1 MSTLANQATSQQR
14 SHSRGNGSHGRGTSS
29 AQAKIPYN
37 SGRNSHISRGGAR
50 GRGGLKKTRQFP
62 RVDKTSAGVSAMND
76 ADLGP
81 LIENPAQYGYTK
93 MEHRTQE
100 IPKYL
105 LKEQVLFSCDSYVTN
120 EWDAN
125 NQKLM
130 LQKEAEHNGDY
141 QSLFEEF
148 QELRKEER
156 KKMEQMN
163 LVDVENAKK
172 SLNEAIIF
180 RGSCTDMC
188 PTYERIERAYKNQV
202 SKWEKDPAT
211 GKISRDYAVKTF
223 MRPSGQPPSLPS
235 DVRTPSVLVKTL
247 DYLIERLLPKLP
259 ESQSFIWDRT
269 RSIRQDFTLQ
279 NNYSGPEAIDCHEK
293 ICRIHILSSHVMAQA
308 NDPDY
313 QQQQEIEQFNNS
325 LQSLTH
331 MYDDVRSRGGKC
343 PNEPEF
349 RAYELISKLKD
360 TELDR
365 NIQKLPAAILN
376 SGMVQKALML
386 RGLIINGFG
395 NFQMFVEFFRVIMDP
410 STPLLLSCL
419 CEIHFNQVR
428 HMAMVTMA
436 KAYHS
441 KSKKMPEASILAD
454 WLGFDSAD
462 QLVTSCK
469 FYDIPIINDD
479 NTLRVEVT
487 ALRQAFKSYQKPPS
501 CSRLNYKM
509 ENVSYQQIVKSGV
522 PNTGIK
528 VRVET
533 AIAPSQTQPPKQ
545 LFQFVP
551 PQPEPVKSTPPPEV
565 EKIEMLP
572 NAPTSSKPNPAV
584 SVPASFTFAPPQQQ
598 QEQKSVSIAP
608 AEPPTPVEPPKPQR
622 KLINNPGFETAAKLV
637 IDNLLQDAVRKE
649 TELIVKKLVEVENQR
664 RIQHHNRIVDS
675 LKNELFVAFMRE
687 QMYITAIDVKARL
700 FRERNLKRKVLRR
713 IKAAADKLVV
723 KQSAKKSKLNE
734 IHSFANKVRPAF
746 VLPAHVSS
754 RQTSLSPPPLKKKNG
769 FEEDDA
775 SCIADILPYV
785 NQHLRMLVIV
795 DTWDDVVAQWLS
807 NKLSLKETFESGKL
821 VKTAKLDTAEGS
833 LSISSIP
840 DRFRSRVVFKN
851 VNLLLIK
858 IEYPKSHDLTTSK
871 QVLAKVIEYLSRF
884 NKEEPV
890 TLMLVLIDFPRD
902 IDLISNPPLW
912 LTVKCISLNAKMSPL
927 TLQNKFHQFLKDSVE
942 NYHSSSSS
950 IQDAETTL
958 MSRYTTIENSL
969 IGLLKDDL
977 SNRHKLDY
985 IRSLAGKRKAS
996 YDAEV
1001 SLMTEETPPSGNF
1014 EFCKNSTPSLDISKS
1029 KKQKID
1035 ALLELSE
1042 SVLKR

>member
-14 SHSRGNGSHGRGTSS
+14 SHSRGNGSHGRGTAS

-37 SGRNSHISRGGAR
+37 SGRNGHINRGAAR
-50 GRGGLKKTRQFP
+50 NRGGLKKTRQFP
-62 RVDKTSAGVSAMND
+62 RVDKTSTGTSTMND

-93 MEHRTQE
+93 MEHRTQG

-105 LKEQVLFSCDSYVTN
+105 LKEQVLFSSDSYVTN
-120 EWDAN
+120 EWDAK
-125 NQKLM
+125 NQQLM

-172 SLNEAIIF
+172 SLNEAIVF

-188 PTYERIERAYKNQV
+188 PTYERVERAFKNQV
-202 SKWEKDPAT
+202 SKWEIDPAT

-259 ESQSFIWDRT
+259 DSQSFIWDRT

-331 MYDDVRSRGGKC
+331 MYDDVRSRGGTC

-365 NIQKLPAAILN
+365 NIQKLPAIILN
-376 SGMVQKALML
+376 SGIVQKALML

-395 NFQMFVEFFRVIMDP
+395 NFQMFVEFFRVVMDP

-441 KSKKMPEASILAD
+441 KSKKMPEASVLAD
-454 WLGFDSAD
+454 WLGFDSVD
-462 QLVTSCK
+462 QLVMSCK
-469 FYDIPIINDD
+469 FYDIPVSNDD
-479 NTLRVEVT
+479 NVLRVEVT
-487 ALRQAFKSYQKPPS
+487 ALRQAYKSYQKPPS
-501 CSRLNYKM
+501 CSKINYKM
-509 ENVSYQQIVKSGV
+509 ENISYQQIVKSGIS
-522 PNTGIK
+522 N
-528 VRVET
+528 T
-533 AIAPSQTQPPKQ
+533 AIKATAETSFAPSQTSQPPKQ
-545 LFQFVP
+545 VFQFVP
-551 PQPEPVKSTPPPEV
+551 SQSEPTNSAPPPEI
-565 EKIEMLP
+565 EKIETLP
-572 NAPTSSKPNPAV
+572 NTPTSTQTKPAF
-584 SVPASFTFAPPQQQ
+584 SVPASSSFAPSQPQS
-598 QEQKSVSIAP
+598 EQNPVTIAQ
-608 AEPPTPVEPPKPQR
+608 TEPPKPPSR
-622 KLINNPGFETAAKLV
+622 LIDSPVFEAAAKMV
-637 IDNLLQDAVRKE
+637 IGNLLHDVVRKE
-649 TELIVKKLVEVENQR
+649 TETIVKNLVEKENQR
-664 RIQHHNRIVDS
+664 RIQQHNQIVDT
-675 LKNELFVAFMRE
+675 LTNELFVAFMRE

-700 FRERNLKRKVLRR
+700 FRERNLKRR
-713 IKAAADKLVV
+713 ILQKIKLAADRLVV

-746 VLPAHVSS
+746 VLPAHSSS
-754 RQTSLSPPPLKKKNG
+754 RQSSLSPSPLKKKNG
-769 FEEDDA
+769 FEEDNVNCLVD
-775 SCIADILPYV
+775 LQPYI

-795 DTWDDVVAQWLS
+795 DTWDDAVAKWLS
-807 NKLSLKETFESGKL
+807 NKLSLKETFETGKR
-821 VKTAKLDTAEGS
+821 VKTAKLETTEGT
-833 LSISSIP
+833 LAISSIP

-858 IEYPKSHDLTTSK
+858 IEYPISHDLTTSR

-890 TLMLVLIDFPRD
+890 TLMLVLINFPHE
-902 IDLISNPPLW
+902 IELISNPPPW
-912 LTVKCISLNAKMSPL
+912 LTVRSINLNAKMSSL
-927 TLQNKFHQFLKDSVE
+927 TLQNKFHQFFKESVE
-942 NYHSSSSS
+942 KYHPSSSSL
-950 IQDAETTL
+950 QDAETTL
-958 MSRYTTIENSL
+958 MSRYTTIENTL
-969 IGLLKDDL
+969 VGLLRDDL

-985 IRSLAGKRKAS
+985 IRSLAGKRKVS
-996 YDAEV
+996 YDSEV
-1001 SLMTEETPPSGNF
+1001 SLMTEETPPSVNF
-1014 EFCKNSTPSLDISKS
+1014 EFCKTDTPSLDISKK

-1035 ALLELSE
+1035 ALLALSE

>member
-1 MSTLANQATSQQR
+1 MSTLANQGAIQQR
-14 SHSRGNGSHGRGTSS
+14 SHSRGNGSQGRGSS
-29 AQAKIPYN
+29 SGQARIPHN
-37 SGRNSHISRGGAR
+37 PGRNGHINRGGGR

-62 RVDKTSAGVSAMND
+62 RVDKASAGASAMND

-81 LIENPAQYGYTK
+81 LIENPEQYGYTK
-93 MEHRTQE
+93 MEHRTQG

-172 SLNEAIIF
+172 SLNDAIIF

-188 PTYERIERAYKNQV
+188 PTYERVERAFKNQV

-235 DVRTPSVLVKTL
+235 DVRTPSVLVQTL

-331 MYDDVRSRGGKC
+331 MYDDVRLRGGSC

-365 NIQKLPAAILN
+365 NIQKLPAVILN
-376 SGMVQKALML
+376 SGIVQKALML

-441 KSKKMPEASILAD
+441 KSKKMPEASVLAD
-454 WLGFDSAD
+454 WLGFDSVD

-501 CSRLNYKM
+501 CSKLNYKM
-509 ENVSYQQIVKSGV
+509 EHISYQQIVKSGL
-522 PNTGIK
+522 PNTEIK
-528 VRVET
+528 VSAET
-533 AIAPSQTQPPKQ
+533 TFVPSQTSQPSKQ
-545 LFQFVP
+545 IFQFVP
-551 PQPEPVKSTPPPEV
+551 PQSEPAKSANPPEI

-572 NAPTSSKPNPAV
+572 NRSTSTKPKSAFPL
-584 SVPASFTFAPPQQQ
+584 ASSLPFVQTQQQ
-598 QEQKSVSIAP
+598 QKSASIAP
-608 AEPPTPVEPPKPQR
+608 SEPPTPVEPPKPQR
-622 KLINNPGFETAAKLV
+622 KLINNPEFEAAAKMV
-637 IDNLLQDAVRKE
+637 IDNLLYDAVRKE
-649 TELIVKKLVEVENQR
+649 TETIVKNLAEVENQR
-664 RIQHHNRIVDS
+664 RIQHHNQIVDS
-675 LKNELFVAFMRE
+675 LKTELFVAFMRE
-687 QMYITAIDVKARL
+687 QMYIIAIDVKARL
-700 FRERNLKRKVLRR
+700 FRERNLKRRILRR
-713 IKAAADKLVV
+713 IKAGADRLVV
-723 KQSAKKSKLNE
+723 KHSAKKSKLNE
-734 IHSFANKVRPAF
+734 IHSFANKVRPEF
-746 VLPAHVSS
+746 LLPAHVSS
-754 RQTSLSPPPLKKKNG
+754 WKFSVSPPALKKKNG
-769 FEEDDA
+769 FEEDNV
-775 SCIADILPYV
+775 SCLADLLPYV
-785 NQHLRMLVIV
+785 NQQLRMLVIV
-795 DTWDDVVAQWLS
+795 DTWDDAVAKWLS
-807 NKLSLKETFESGKL
+807 NKLSLKEAVESGKL
-821 VKTAKLDTAEGS
+821 VKTAKLETAKGAIT
-833 LSISSIP
+833 ISSIP

-858 IEYPKSHDLTTSK
+858 IEYPTSHDLTTSK

-884 NKEEPV
+884 NREEPV
-890 TLMLVLIDFPRD
+890 TLMLVLVDFPRE
-902 IDLISNPPLW
+902 IDLISKPPPW
-912 LTVKCISLNAKMSPL
+912 LTVRSINLNGRMSPL
-927 TLQNKFHQFLKDSVE
+927 TLQNKFHQFFKDCIE

-950 IQDAETTL
+950 LQDAETTL

-969 IGLLKDDL
+969 VGLLRDDL

-996 YDAEV
+996 YDSEI
-1001 SLMTEETPPSGNF
+1001 SLITEETPPSGNF
-1014 EFCKNSTPSLDISKS
+1014 EFCRTSTPSLDISKS